1 MDVVDRFA
9 LRGLECV
16 CGNMRM
22 AARAVT
28 SIYNRHLREAG
39 LQASQMTVLWAV
51 VAKRSASIKDIAA
64 TIVMDETTLL
74 RNLRV
79 LQRRGLVSMTV
90 GEDRRHRYIAATPQG
105 LTAFAEAL
113 PHWQAAQKEIAGAL
127 DDEGL
132 DGMNKKLLKLVRAI
146 Q

>member
-39 LQASQMTVLWAV
+39 LQASQMTQ
-51 VAKRSASIKDIAA
+51 AA
-64 TIVMDETTLL
+64 
-74 RNLRV
+74 
-79 LQRRGLVSMTV
+79 RRG
-90 GEDRRHRYIAATPQG
+90 RFKR
-105 LTAFAEAL
+105 
-113 PHWQAAQKEIAGAL
+113 AGA
-127 DDEGL
+127 
-132 DGMNKKLLKLVRAI
+132 
-146 Q
+146 